1 MGAVHFWGRGF
12 KDALSKVVG
21 QKIGNSKTS
30 SKEDLMKHI
39 AEGDIPNRLKLLAFF
54 CRQPC
59 NVLLKA
65 KSHCTLL
72 EIDYAKEDELLSKR
86 LQGHEFEM
94 AREMYLSFVQRLRRR
109 KVWAA
114 LPTYVG
120 TGISDLQVVDE
131 LEQIRAVPEHVASAK
146 RKSCADGSILCTPVT
161 KRSRMDN
168 ASSDVSTVAE
178 SGSSDSEVSLNSE
191 VAVRT

>member
-65 KSHCTLL
+65 KSHGTLL
-72 EIDYAKEDELLSKR
+72 EIDYAKEDELLGKR

-94 AREMYLSFVQRLRRR
+94 AREMYLSFVQRLRGR
-109 KVWAA
+109 KLWAT

-120 TGISDLQVVDE
+120 TGISDLRVVDE
-131 LEQIRAVPEHVASAK
+131 LEQIRAVPEHAASAK
-146 RKSCADGSILCTPVT
+146 RKNHHDVSILCAPVT
-161 KRSRMDN
+161 KRSRMEN
-168 ASSDVSTVAE
+168 SSSDVSTVAE